1 MNADVTWIDI
11 AARLAAALIAGG
23 VIGYDRGT
31 HGRVAGLR
39 TNILM
44 CLAATGA
51 MIEANLLLDVT
62 GKTSASFSVMDTLR
76 FPLGVLSGIGFI
88 GAGAIVRRGRLVTGV
103 TTAAT
108 LWLVTVIGLI
118 IGGGYIGLGLSLTAI
133 AFIVLFVLK
142 RVEPRLRRE
151 HRALLE
157 LTTSGTSPSVDD
169 VRMRIHENGFRI
181 AALSL
186 DYRGTERRLRMR
198 LQWASAKGQSAAPAI
213 LEDLRALPGVERLNW
228 LPIDAELLAE

>member
-1 MNADVTWIDI
+1 MNVHVTWIDI
-11 AARLAAALIAGG
+11 VMRLTAALLAGG
-23 VIGYDRGT
+23 IIGYDRGT

-39 TNILM
+39 TNILI

-76 FPLGVLSGIGFI
+76 FPLGILSGIGFI
-88 GAGAIVRRGRLVTGV
+88 GAGAIVRRGRLITGV

-108 LWLVTVIGLI
+108 LWLVTVVGLV
-118 IGGGYIGLGLSLTAI
+118 IGGGYIELGLSLTAI
-133 AFIVLFVLK
+133 AFLVLFVLK

-157 LTTSGTSPSVDD
+157 LTTNGTPLSVDD

-181 AALSL
+181 ATLSL
-186 DYRGTERRLRMR
+186 DYRGTERRLRMH
-198 LQWASAKGQSAAPAI
+198 LQWASAKGQSVAPSV
-213 LEDLRALPGVERLNW
+213 LEELRALPGVERLNW
-228 LPIDAELLAE
+228 RPIDAELLVE